1 MENSVTIME
10 LENIRNEAFILQLT
24 ITMCRYMNELNDM
37 HNCTIYITE
46 SITFYSPQLNVTD
59 TVHQLGKIIVFDNML
74 NSSVTLTNQ
83 T

>member
-10 LENIRNEAFILQLT
+10 LENIRNEAFISQLT
-24 ITMCRYMNELNDM
+24 ITMCRYMNELNGM
-37 HNCTIYITE
+37 HNCKIYITE